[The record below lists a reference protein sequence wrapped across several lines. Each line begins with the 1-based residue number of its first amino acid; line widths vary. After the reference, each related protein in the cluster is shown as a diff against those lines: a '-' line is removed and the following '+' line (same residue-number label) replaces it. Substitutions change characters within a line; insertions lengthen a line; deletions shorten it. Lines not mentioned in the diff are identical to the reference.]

1 MSATPQ
7 YSAPFQGISTWAQ
20 VQQAYDSGQLS
31 TADAL
36 TIMQSMQTSNPQ
48 GVPGIQ
54 LGSSAQAPSA
64 QGSPSMARL
73 MNITP
78 GQPLQLG
85 TAQNPTGSGTPAGQ
99 STSGCPSFSITNP
112 IPWIQCEGLNLLLMF
127 MGIAGIVIVFSSM
140 FKTSPLASAAVE
152 MAEI

>member
-36 TIMQSMQTSNPQ
+36 TIMQSMQASNPQ

-54 LGSSAQAPSA
+54 LSSPAQASNVS
-64 QGSPSMARL
+64 GSPSMAQL

-85 TAQNPTGSGTPAGQ
+85 SAQNPTGSGTPA
-99 STSGCPSFSITNP
+99 SSSNGCPSFSITDP
-112 IPWIQCEGLNLLLMF
+112 IPWLQCEGLNLLLMF

-140 FKTSPLASAAVE
+140 FKTSPLASAAMG

>member
-7 YSAPFQGISTWAQ
+7 FSAPFQGISTWAQ

-36 TIMQSMQTSNPQ
+36 TIMQSMQANNPQ
-48 GVPGIQ
+48 GLPGIQ
-54 LGSSAQAPSA
+54 LSTPAQTSNVSGSTTMTQ
-64 QGSPSMARL
+64 L

-85 TAQNPTGSGTPAGQ
+85 TAQNPTGSGTPAAP
-99 STSGCPSFSITNP
+99 SPNGCPSFSITDP
-112 IPWIQCEGLNLLLMF
+112 IPWLQCEGLNLLLMF
-127 MGIAGIVIVFSSM
+127 MGVAGIVIVFSSM
-140 FKTSPLASAAVE
+140 FKTSPLASAAMGMVE
-152 MAEI
+152 I